1 MKSTTGT
8 GAATT
13 APDSDLDTRRPFTR
27 ADALAAGISPR
38 QLRGSRFRRIFRS
51 VLIDAS
57 VVVTPHVH
65 AEAAWCVFDPE
76 QSFLSHTSAARM
88 HGVPIPTLPDEHV
101 TVLHPDLR
109 RPRPGIVCHVVSQA
123 KVIVRDGIRISAH
136 AQMFVELSSLLPL
149 VDLVVV
155 GDNLVRTGRVTLADL
170 VNFCETAQLP
180 YAAKARHAASLVR
193 ERVDSP
199 METRLRLL
207 IVLAGL
213 PEPQV
218 NLSLRTVDREVVRRY
233 DLSYPEVRVIIEY
246 DGRHH
251 IERIDQW
258 EADLERRE
266 AIDDDQWR
274 ILVVVAADIFKRP
287 ERTLGRVVRLLH
299 SRRLP
304 GLPRRLSDGW
314 RPHFPG
320 R

>member
-1 MKSTTGT
+1 MTSTTN
-8 GAATT
+8 APRAT
-13 APDSDLDTRRPFTR
+13 DSLDTQRPFTR

-51 VLIDAS
+51 VFIDAN
-57 VVVTPHVH
+57 VEVTAQLH
-65 AEAAWCVFDPE
+65 AVGAWCLFDTE

-109 RPRPGIVCHVVSQA
+109 RPRAGIVCHVVSQA
-123 KVIVRDGIRISAH
+123 KVSMRNGVRVSAY
-136 AQMFVELSSLLPL
+136 AQMFVELSSLLSL

-155 GDNLVRTGRVTLADL
+155 GDNLVRTGRITLADL
-170 VNFCETAQLP
+170 AAFCESTRLP
-180 YAAKARHAASLVR
+180 YVARARHAASLVR
-193 ERVDSP
+193 DRVDSP

-207 IVLAGL
+207 IVFAGL
-213 PEPQV
+213 PEPEV
-218 NLSLRTVDREVVRRY
+218 NLSLRTVDGDVVRRY

-258 EADLERRE
+258 ESDLERRE
-266 AIDDDQWR
+266 AIDDDAWR
-274 ILVVVAADIFKRP
+274 ILVIVAADIYKHP
-287 ERTLGRVVRLLH
+287 ERTLARIVRLLH

-304 GLPRRLSDGW
+304 GLPRRLSDDW

-320 R
+320 H